1 MHNRMRGA
9 GIVSLLALSVPV
21 WLLAAP
27 ARSQG
32 RADATTITLDV
43 RDAKF
48 LVVVN
53 GMIQQAGIKNVVV
66 EPGDYKPVTARL
78 EGRKIR
84 EALRIVAAVAGAVVE
99 EQDDVIY
106 IRPVGNGPAPSPVKP
121 KPEPKVEEAVVVAP
135 PAKKAP
141 SQFFTIPLKYYPPAD
156 LKRLLDGQTIA
167 DKASSRGLYQA
178 LKEDVPNL
186 PTIVGGLNQDP
197 ILRAVAN
204 GAKPPQAEAETGAGR
219 DSGSQDGADQ
229 GFGGGR
235 GGGGFGGGRGGGGG
249 GFGGNQAG
257 GFGGGGQGGLGGAGG
272 PGGGQAGG
280 QQGQLRPA
288 GIDQII
294 ANEADNS
301 LIIKASDADAVAELR
316 QLIKMLDKAPQEVI
330 IKAEFVTVDINDT
343 DSFGVD
349 WRFAPSNNT
358 DVYVPP
364 SGAGNPTVYMAYG
377 SGNAVANMRA
387 ALTKSTNNI
396 LQAPIISTAN
406 NTQGSISVTNFTTT
420 FITVPTVTQFG
431 SFSNAQQIVI
441 PASSFLIVTPHI
453 NGDNTISMLVN
464 PQINTSTTTFGANGF
479 PTTISKQ
486 QSVSAFRRL
495 RNGETM
501 VVGGFINRQVSETDD
516 RVPLL
521 SKLPIVGRLF
531 QQKSKVSSGSE
542 ILIFITPTIIDPDNP
557 GASRVSL

>member
-1 MHNRMRGA
+1 MHNRMRSA
-9 GIVSLLALSVPV
+9 GILSLLALSVPV
-21 WLLAAP
+21 WFLAAP

-32 RADATTITLDV
+32 RTDASTISLDV

-48 LVVVN
+48 QIVVN
-53 GMIQQAGIKNVVV
+53 GMIQQAGIRNVVV
-66 EPGDYKPVTARL
+66 EPGEYRAVTMRLDGKPI
-78 EGRKIR
+78 K
-84 EALRIVAAVAGAVVE
+84 EALRIVAKAGGAVVE

-106 IRPVGNGPAPSPVKP
+106 IRPIGTEVPSPVKA
-121 KPEPKVEEAVVVAP
+121 KPESKVEDAVVVAP
-135 PAKKAP
+135 PAKRVPA
-141 SQFFTIPLKYYPPAD
+141 QYFTIALKYYPPSK
-156 LKRLLDGQTIA
+156 LKSLLDGESLSE
-167 DKASSRGLYQA
+167 KAVSRGLAKAFSEDSSYQA
-178 LKEDVPNL
+178 
-186 PTIVGGLNQDP
+186 PTVGTMNMDP
-197 ILRAVAN
+197 ILKASGIPLQGGAN
-204 GAKPPQAEAETGAGR
+204 GSEGSANRDGGSR
-219 DSGSQDGADQ
+219 DSADQ
-229 GFGGGR
+229 GFGGGRGAGGFGGGGGGR
-235 GGGGFGGGRGGGGG
+235 GGGGFGGGNQGG
-249 GFGGNQAG
+249 GFGGGN
-257 GFGGGGQGGLGGAGG
+257 QGGLGGGAG
-272 PGGGQAGG
+272 AGG

-294 ANEADNS
+294 ANDNDNS
-301 LIIKASDADAVAELR
+301 LIVKASDADAVAELR

-330 IKAEFVTVDINDT
+330 VKAEFVTVDINDT

-358 DVYVPP
+358 DIYIPP
-364 SGAGNPTVYMAYG
+364 SGAGNPTVYMAYS

-406 NTQGSISVTNFTTT
+406 NTTGSINITNVTQT
-420 FITVPTVTQFG
+420 FITVPTLTQFG
-431 SFSNAQQIVI
+431 SFSQAQAITI
-441 PASSFLIVTPHI
+441 PANSGLTVTPHI
-453 NGDNTISMLVN
+453 NGDNTISMVVN
-464 PQINTSTTTFGANGF
+464 PIISTSTTTFGANGL
-479 PTTISKQ
+479 PTTIQKFQ
-486 QSVSAFRRL
+486 TVSAFRRL

-516 RVPLL
+516 RVPFL